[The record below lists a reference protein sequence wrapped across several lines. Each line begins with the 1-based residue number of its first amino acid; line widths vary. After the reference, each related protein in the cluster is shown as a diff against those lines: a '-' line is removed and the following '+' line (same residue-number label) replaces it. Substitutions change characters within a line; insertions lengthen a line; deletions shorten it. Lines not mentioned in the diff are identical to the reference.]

1 MPASKLNKTILRK
14 FKHNQH
20 NHAMNLSS
28 TLFRRLLPVLI
39 ILLVSATAV
48 RAQVFG
54 QNIVRYK
61 NEKFKVLQTP
71 HFEIYYYL
79 KNEKLIKKFAQDAET
94 WYKMHQEIFRD
105 TFLRKNPIILYN
117 NHPDFQTTTA
127 LNGEIGIGTGGVTEA
142 FKNRVIMPVMELNNQ
157 TRHVLGHELVHA
169 FQYHTLLEKDSIGL
183 ESISQTPLWMVEG
196 MAEYLSIGKV
206 DAFTSMWMRDALL
219 NRDIPSL
226 KDLTNSNKYFPYRY
240 GQAFWT
246 FVGSV
251 YGDTTIV
258 PLFKATAKYGY
269 ENGLRYTFGYDDS
282 TLSGLWKNAIEA
294 HYRPMLKSDSSQ
306 VKITGTK
313 VIDNKNAGNMN
324 VAPAISPDGQYLAFL
339 SEKDLF
345 GIDLFLADAKTG
357 KIIRKL
363 SSQISNS
370 HIDDFNF
377 LESAGTWSPD
387 SKQFAFSIFSKG
399 RNQLMIIDVATGK
412 VNLRAPMGEV
422 TQFGNLSWAANGDDI
437 AFSGMVEG
445 QSDIFSYNLKTK
457 QVTQIT
463 NDNYSDYAPNYAPD
477 GKKIVFSSDRAS
489 MSKNA
494 NTAVHP
500 INLTIYDIESKTL
513 TDVPVFA
520 GANNLNAQFSGDS
533 NRIFFLSNRD
543 GFRNMYEYNLSDKK
557 VKQLTD
563 YFTGISGITEF
574 SPAMSVSRNDDI
586 VYSYYRSQRYTL
598 YNSPLSNF
606 RSKAVDANEVNFD
619 AAVLPPMENLG
630 VDIVNSNLANF
641 ERFEKTTAD
650 SMRLVPYR
658 PKFKLDYLA
667 NSGGVGVSTSRFG
680 TGVQGGISGRFSDIL
695 GKNQIIANLAINGE
709 IYDFG
714 GLVGYINQSSRI
726 NWGAAISH
734 SPYVSGFR
742 DVVAEQLDGRNGKIN
757 VFNDRTN
764 IIRTFEEQA
773 QVFGAYPFNKVHRF
787 ELGGAFSRYSY
798 RVDRFSNYYEDLG
811 GGISGGYLGSD
822 KKRIPTAQASRE
834 LGFSLNSFTI
844 MQANASFVG
853 DNSIMGITSP
863 LDGFRYRVG
872 VEQYFGDYKFYAL
885 SLDARKY
892 VRLKPFT
899 IAARTFNYMRIGKD
913 GERLYPLFIGYP
925 YFIRGYE
932 ANSFYKSRNST
943 SGDFDI
949 NQLSGNKVAVFN
961 FEVRLPFTGP
971 KKLAQIPSKFLF
983 TDLNFFFDA
992 GLAWNQGNKIVFKSQ
1007 PTYTTQPGID
1017 AQGNPKKDAA
1027 GDPIL
1032 EQVTNERVPAIS
1044 FGVSLRVNVFGYFV
1058 LEPYYAFPL
1067 QRKDVKA
1074 GVFGLTFAPGW

>member
-1 MPASKLNKTILRK
+1 MIL
-14 FKHNQH
+14 
-20 NHAMNLSS
+20 M
-28 TLFRRLLPVLI
+28 
-39 ILLVSATAV
+39 SAAFALQ
-48 RAQVFG
+48 AQYFG

-61 NEKFKVLQTP
+61 NEKFNVLQTP
-71 HFEIYYYL
+71 HFELYYYL
-79 KNEKLIKKFAQDAET
+79 KNEKMVKKVAEDAET

-105 TFLRKNPIILYN
+105 TFLKKNPIILYN

-127 LNGEIGIGTGGVTEA
+127 LQGGVGIGTGGVTEA
-142 FKNRVIMPVMELNNQ
+142 FKNRVIMPVMELGNQ

-169 FQYHTLLEKDSIGL
+169 FQYHLLLEKDSIPL
-183 ESISQTPLWMVEG
+183 ENVGQTPLWMIEG

-269 ENGLRYTFGYDDS
+269 ENGLRYTFGYDDR

-306 VKITGTK
+306 VKISGTK
-313 VIDNKNAGNMN
+313 IIDNKNAGNMN
-324 VAPAISPDGQYLAFL
+324 VAPAISPDGKFLAFL

-357 KIIRKL
+357 KILRKL

-377 LESAGTWSPD
+377 LESAGAWSPD

-399 RNQLMIIDVATGK
+399 RNQLMVIDVASGK
-412 VNLRAPMGEV
+412 VVLRAAMGDV
-422 TQFGNLSWAANGDDI
+422 AQFGNLSWSTNGDDI

-463 NDNYSDYAPNYAPD
+463 DDIYSDYAPSYSPD
-477 GKKIVFSSDRAS
+477 GSKLIFSSDRAS
-489 MSKNA
+489 INSGTKD
-494 NTAVHP
+494 AVHP
-500 INLTIYDIESKTL
+500 LNMTIYDISSKTL
-513 TDVPVFA
+513 SDVPVFK
-520 GANNLNAQFSGDS
+520 GANNLNAMFSGDS
-533 NRIFFLSNRD
+533 KRIFFLSNRD
-543 GFRNMYEYNLSDKK
+543 GFRNLYEYNLENQDL
-557 VKQLTD
+557 KQLTD

-574 SPAMSVSRNDDI
+574 SPAISVSRNDDI

-606 RSKAVDANEVNFD
+606 RSKPVSATEVNFD
-619 AAVLPPMENLG
+619 AAVLPPMESLG
-630 VDIVNSNLANF
+630 VDVVNANLGNF
-641 ERFEKTTAD
+641 GRFEKTPAD
-650 SMRLVPYR
+650 SMRLVPYK
-658 PKFKLDYLA
+658 PKFRLDYLA
-667 NSGGVGVSTSRFG
+667 NSGVGVSTSRFG
-680 TGVQGGISGRFSDIL
+680 TGMQGGIVGMFSDIL
-695 GKNQIIANLAINGE
+695 GRNQIVANLSVNGE

-714 GLVGYINQSSRI
+714 GMVGYINQQSRI

-734 SPYVSGFR
+734 TPYITGYR
-742 DVVAEQLDGRNGKIN
+742 DIVAEQVPDVNGNSMEVI
-757 VFNDRTN
+757 NDRTN
-764 IIRTFEEQA
+764 LIRTFEDQV
-773 QVFGAYPFNKVHRF
+773 QVFGALPFNKAHRF
-787 ELGGAFSRYSY
+787 ELGSAFSRYSY
-798 RVDRFSNYYEDLG
+798 RIDRISNYYQNVG
-811 GGISGGYLGSD
+811 GYPGYYLGSD
-822 KKRIPTAQASRE
+822 KSRVSNDQASTD
-834 LGFSLNSFTI
+834 LGVPFKSFTVFNV
-844 MQANASFVG
+844 NASFVG
-853 DNSIMGITSP
+853 DNSIMGIAAP

-872 VEQYFGDYKFYAL
+872 AEQYFGDYSFYAVTA
-885 SLDARKY
+885 DIRKY
-892 VRLKPFT
+892 WRLKPIT
-899 IAARTFNYMRIGKD
+899 LAARTYNYLRIGKD
-913 GERLYPLFIGYP
+913 GENLYPLFAGYP

-932 ANSFYKSRNST
+932 ANSFYNNNS
-943 SGDFDI
+943 SVNGGFDI
-949 NQLSGNKVAVFN
+949 NQLSGSKMSVFN

-971 KKLAQIPSKFLF
+971 KKLSAIPSRFLF

-992 GLAWNQGNKIVFKSQ
+992 GLAWNQGNSIKFKGEPTYVSQ
-1007 PTYTTQPGID
+1007 PATD
-1017 AQGNPKKDAA
+1017 LQGNPVVDDQ
-1027 GDPIL
+1027 GNPIYTST
-1032 EQVTNERVPAIS
+1032 TNERVPAMSVGI
-1044 FGVSLRVNVFGYFV
+1044 SLRVNVFGAFV
-1058 LEPYYAFPL
+1058 LEPYYAFPF
-1067 QRKDVKA
+1067 QRKDVSG